1 MRMPDALK
9 KYRSEID
16 SELKSI
22 FAEHRLPLYDMMK
35 YHLGWTDDKGKPIL
49 NPQKGKALRPI
60 LCLLACEAV
69 GGSYKKALPAAAA
82 LELVHNFSLIHDDI
96 QDGDTERRH
105 RPTVWSIWGK
115 PQAINAGTAM
125 RSLANLALERLK
137 TKGFSASRCLL
148 AHRILEDS
156 SLRLIEGQYLDISYE
171 TRIDI
176 TVDDYLKMIEGK
188 TAALIACSV
197 ELGAILGTTK
207 QPVID
212 CFRRFG
218 KNLGIAFQ
226 IMDDILGIWG
236 DESKTGK
243 PSGND
248 IRRKKKTFPIVYA
261 LQTATGNI
269 RKKLVDIY
277 KKNTLDEKHVTAVL
291 GHLEFLQARECAQKT
306 AISYR
311 DKALGAF
318 KKVSLASSALKE
330 LMRLANFLVDRE
342 F

>member
-1 MRMPDALK
+1 MPDALT

-35 YHLGWTDDKGKPIL
+35 YHMGWADVKGKPIRVGS
-49 NPQKGKALRPI
+49 NGKALRPT

-96 QDGDTERRH
+96 QDGDMERRH

-137 TKGFSASRCLL
+137 TKGFSTSRCLQ
-148 AHRILEDS
+148 AHRLLEDS

-176 TVDDYLKMIEGK
+176 TVGDYLNMIEGK

-197 ELGAILGTTK
+197 ELGATLGTTR

-261 LQTATGNI
+261 LQTATGNM
-269 RKKLVDIY
+269 RKKLVAIY
-277 KKNTLDEKHVTAVL
+277 QKNALDEKLVLAVL
-291 GHLEFLQARECAQKT
+291 GHLEFLQAREYAQKT

-311 DKALGAF
+311 DKALGAL
-318 KKVSLASSALKE
+318 KKVSLAGSALKE
-330 LMRLANFLVDRE
+330 LIRLANFLVDRE